1 MFPRKCTKITG
12 KPEYNHYAIYVGP
25 KKMRDVGQEGNDI
38 FHRTGTCSKLN
49 ENLNIVLLKVY
60 KKLN

>member
-1 MFPRKCTKITG
+1 MFPRKCTKNNRR
-12 KPEYNHYAIYVGP
+12 PLYNHYAIYVGP
-25 KKMRDVGQEGNDI
+25 KKMRDVGQEENDI
-38 FHRTGTCSKLN
+38 FHRTGMCSKLN